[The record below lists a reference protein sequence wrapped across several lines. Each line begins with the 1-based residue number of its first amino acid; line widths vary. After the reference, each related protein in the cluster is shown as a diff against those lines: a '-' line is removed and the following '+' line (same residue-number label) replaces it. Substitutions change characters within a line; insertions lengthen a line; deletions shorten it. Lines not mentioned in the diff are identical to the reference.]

1 MSVVDFQFDQLSR
14 IGNDAVTN
22 TQKGIMNQHYSN
34 YNLMNPYTQS
44 CNTTLEFATSQP
56 NLFFRGTYGVGPNG
70 CNVEQ
75 STQLQQSKNTTNN
88 IKVSL
93 HQRPYLSVPFLG
105 RGNVNV
111 AAENELKF
119 GDTFKEK
126 KSVIQMS
133 ETDYLPLES
142 FPLYDK
148 DIMVKKSG
156 LESGWFVGTDTRELY
171 KQNTPKA

>member
-1 MSVVDFQFDQLSR
+1 
-14 IGNDAVTN
+14 
-22 TQKGIMNQHYSN
+22 
-34 YNLMNPYTQS
+34 
-44 CNTTLEFATSQP
+44 
-56 NLFFRGTYGVGPNG
+56 
-70 CNVEQ
+70 
-75 STQLQQSKNTTNN
+75 
-88 IKVSL
+88 
-93 HQRPYLSVPFLG
+93 
-105 RGNVNV
+105 VNV

-148 DIMVKKSG
+148 DVMVKKSG